1 MSDAELQSF
10 LDTRQDENLMYRLIE
25 YSSNHRQIALVQRWI
40 DLSSSGRIIDLL
52 LETIDQSD
60 LLTAH
65 CDEGSIQDVERFI
78 DEVRSISDSVGRD
91 AIVIADRLRD
101 LREQAGRALEAKNI
115 PERDA
120 VQLMT
125 IHNSKGLESKVV
137 FVTDL
142 FSAKGIITLTNES
155 QSRLI
160 VSPEFFAGHPAPWP
174 GDEYP
179 ISAMW
184 EHAKKIAQKR
194 KNAEARLLLRRL
206 N

>member
-1 MSDAELQSF
+1 
-10 LDTRQDENLMYRLIE
+10 
-25 YSSNHRQIALVQRWI
+25 
-40 DLSSSGRIIDLL
+40 
-52 LETIDQSD
+52 
-60 LLTAH
+60 
-65 CDEGSIQDVERFI
+65 
-78 DEVRSISDSVGRD
+78 
-91 AIVIADRLRD
+91 
-101 LREQAGRALEAKNI
+101 
-115 PERDA
+115 
-120 VQLMT
+120 MT

-194 KNAEARLLLRRL
+194 KNAEARRLLYVAATRAEEHLVIVGLQTTLVGRRIL
-206 N
+206 FTFALEIFCYSNHSWTNVD